1 MERQEEGPG
10 HSLGLSL
17 SADALPPHPWIL
29 GAVLYPWIA
38 PLVCFSW
45 YELISTTRSW
55 SPSQSTHRGHAC
67 AKCCS
72 DILLHH
78 FTWLLSK
85 STRWVFADSHFT
97 GEKTDPELR
106 PLVQDHESRI

>member
-45 YELISTTRSW
+45 YELISTTRYW
-55 SPSQSTHRGHAC
+55 SPSQSTQRPC
-67 AKCCS
+67 LCQV
-72 DILLHH
+72 LLRH
-78 FTWLLSK
+78 FTPSFHLAALQIYQVGIC
-85 STRWVFADSHFT
+85 RLPFH
-97 GEKTDPELR
+97 R
-106 PLVQDHESRI
+106 